1 MNQENRNENRRK
13 LLFYLAIA
21 ICFVTILIY
30 NFLTPMLSDDL
41 NYSIVV
47 RKAGSAVDL
56 LRQEYQQ
63 YMTWTGRSPSH
74 MLLRLFL
81 YIDSKSVFNICNSI
95 CFVLL
100 TLLMYANI
108 EHRKKYDVLVYTL
121 LTLSIWIF
129 GVSLQKRFYGKPA
142 PATI

>member
-63 YMTWTGRSPSH
+63 YMTWKNHCYLQIGR
-74 MLLRLFL
+74 L
-81 YIDSKSVFNICNSI
+81 
-95 CFVLL
+95 VL
-100 TLLMYANI
+100 
-108 EHRKKYDVLVYTL
+108 
-121 LTLSIWIF
+121 
-129 GVSLQKRFYGKPA
+129 
-142 PATI
+142 